1 MPLKS
6 AHEIDSALEQ
16 WQRKSEITLSVAG
29 LLVAAAELAQTLPV
43 EERVMLADC
52 MRWFEAQGLEG
63 LLAQRHS
70 EKTKYVE

>member
-6 AHEIDSALEQ
+6 AHEIDAALEQ
-16 WQRKSEITLSVAG
+16 WQRKSEITLSVAS

-52 MRWFEAQGLEG
+52 MRDTADDLEHHP
-63 LLAQRHS
+63 ATARA
-70 EKTKYVE
+70 